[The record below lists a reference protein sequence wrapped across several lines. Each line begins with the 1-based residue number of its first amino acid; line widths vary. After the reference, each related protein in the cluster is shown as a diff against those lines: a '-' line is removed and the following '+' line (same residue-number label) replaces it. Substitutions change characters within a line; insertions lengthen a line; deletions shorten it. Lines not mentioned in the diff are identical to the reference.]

1 MWGKRDDMVV
11 HQTEPFNAEPPP
23 AALAGP
29 LTLADA
35 FYSRN
40 HGSIPQIDRS
50 TWRLRVDGLVHREL
64 DLVLADLQE
73 RFQPRTEVATL
84 ACAGNRRAGLMAVRD
99 IPGQTPWGPAAISTA
114 EWTGVRLADVLAA
127 AGPTPGAAHIA
138 FTAPDVSQVADPPQP
153 FGGSIP
159 LRKALSDEVLL
170 AWSMNGQP
178 LPAAH
183 GGPVRVVVPGYI
195 GARSVKWVQSITAL
209 AQPSDNYFQ
218 AADYRLLPPD
228 ADPTRPGQGFA
239 LGPVALTSAILSPTM
254 APAWPPAPPTSPA
267 TPSPVTAGP
276 SSASMSHPTEGRPGS
291 RPPSTTRPAG
301 GRGSNGTPPWTSRPV
316 AGRSPPGRGTTPAS
330 RSPSPPPPCG
340 TPWVTATTPGPAYR
354 SMCADLLW
362 RGQRCRC
369 RKAAAALAASVTYGS
384 VS

>member
-1 MWGKRDDMVV
+1 MWGKRDDMIV

-29 LTLADA
+29 LTPADA

-40 HGSIPQIDRS
+40 HGSIPQIDPS

-64 DLVLADLQE
+64 DLFLADLQE

-138 FTAPDVSQVADPPQP
+138 FTAPDVAQVADPPQP

-159 LRKALSDEVLL
+159 LRKALSEEVLL

-239 LGPVALTSAILSPTM
+239 LGPVGLTSAILSPDDGASM
-254 APAWPPAPPTSPA
+254 AAGPTDVAGYAFTGDGRAVVRVDVSPDGGQTWIQASIDDAAGRWAWQQWHATLDLPSGCREITARAWDDAGESQPESPA
-267 TPSPVTAGP
+267 TVWNPMG
-276 SSASMSHPTEGRPGS
+276 
-291 RPPSTTRPAG
+291 
-301 GRGSNGTPPWTSRPV
+301 
-316 AGRSPPGRGTTPAS
+316 
-330 RSPSPPPPCG
+330 
-340 TPWVTATTPGPAYR
+340 
-354 SMCADLLW
+354 
-362 RGQRCRC
+362 
-369 RKAAAALAASVTYGS
+369 YGNNS
-384 VS
+384 WPRVRVDVR